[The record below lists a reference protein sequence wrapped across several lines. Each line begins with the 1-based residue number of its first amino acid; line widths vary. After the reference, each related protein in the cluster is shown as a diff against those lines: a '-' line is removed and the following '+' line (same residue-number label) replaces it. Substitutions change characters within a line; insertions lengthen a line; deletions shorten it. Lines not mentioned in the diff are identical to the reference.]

1 MYVKL
6 LSVCTFMFV
15 LAGCGG
21 AGGSSS
27 TAAVVDV
34 CEANLEVPPGL
45 CDCVGGA
52 SKELSASERGFVV
65 ASLKKDQK
73 ATEFAR
79 KELGF
84 DELTRASMF
93 FLTASQKCSASLPE

>member
-1 MYVKL
+1 MYIRC
-6 LSVCTFMFV
+6 LSLGTLFLA

-21 AGGSSS
+21 GGGSSS
-27 TAAVVDV
+27 TAAVVKV
-34 CEANLEVPPGL
+34 CEAKIDVPPGL
-45 CDCVGGA
+45 CDCVGDA
-52 SKELSASERGFVV
+52 SNELSAAERSFVV
-65 ASLKKDQK
+65 ASLNKDEN
-73 ATEFAR
+73 ATEIAR